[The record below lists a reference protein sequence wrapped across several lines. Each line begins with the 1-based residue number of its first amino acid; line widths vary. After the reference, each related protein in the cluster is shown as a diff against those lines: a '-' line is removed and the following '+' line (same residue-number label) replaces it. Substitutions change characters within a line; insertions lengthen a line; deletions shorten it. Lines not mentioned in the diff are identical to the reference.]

1 MANTQSKN
9 VKGKDLKYKVNL
21 REDRN
26 KLKGKHLKPKVKETA
41 EIDDDMAFLDS
52 VVQLNQLCAFEQCP
66 VNISEISFNACR
78 TC

>member
-26 KLKGKHLKPKVKETA
+26 KLKGKHLKPKVKETNRR
-41 EIDDDMAFLDS
+41 DDK
-52 VVQLNQLCAFEQCP
+52 
-66 VNISEISFNACR
+66 
-78 TC
+78 